1 MWSNLLGA
9 LKQHD
14 VVALL
19 RDKPDQGLRRGW
31 VGTLLLELAPG
42 VWEVEFADQAG
53 RTVVTAPCEAAE
65 LLALQLDPA
74 R

>member
-1 MWSNLLGA
+1 LAA
-9 LKQHD
+9 LKEHD

-53 RTVVTAPCEAAE
+53 RTVAQASCDASD
-65 LLALQLDPA
+65 LLLLEMTPA

>member
-1 MWSNLLGA
+1 MA
-9 LKQHD
+9 LKEHD

-19 RDKPDQGLRRGW
+19 RDKPDLGVRRGW

-42 VWEVEFADQAG
+42 VWEVEFADRDG
-53 RTVVTAPCEAAE
+53 RTIATAAIEAAD
-65 LLALQLDPA
+65 LLALQMDQA

>member
-1 MWSNLLGA
+1 MAA
-9 LKQHD
+9 LKEHD

-19 RDKPDQGLRRGW
+19 RDKPDVGLRRGW
-31 VGTLLLELAPG
+31 VGTLLLEVSPG

-53 RTVVTAPCEAAE
+53 RTVALAACDASD
-65 LLALQLDPA
+65 LLALQMDPA

>member
-1 MWSNLLGA
+1 MAG
-9 LKQHD
+9 LKQND

-19 RDKPDQGLRRGW
+19 RDKPDQGLGRGW

-42 VWEVEFADQAG
+42 VWEVEFADDSG
-53 RTVVTAPCEAAE
+53 RTVAQAPCNASD
-65 LLALQLDPA
+65 LLLLEMTPA